1 MTVLMRRMELP
12 EGRWVER
19 AGDAAFYDSEY
30 LEARSRYEESLRILE
45 DPAQVYLKLSDTH
58 FMLGD
63 LALERLYREKIYGS
77 LRPE

>member
-1 MTVLMRRMELP
+1 MRRMELP

-19 AGDAAFYDSEY
+19 AGDAAFYDGEY
-30 LEARSRYEESLRILE
+30 LEARSRYEESLRLLP

-63 LALERLYREKIYGS
+63 LELERLYREKIYGS